1 MADITITVPDGKL
14 ASLVESVGKTEE
26 GQDDA
31 ARIVIITTWLTDT
44 TRSHLW
50 NYERSEAANAIA
62 DPMP

>member
-14 ASLVESVGKTEE
+14 AALVESVGKTEE

-50 NYERSEAANAIA
+50 NHERSTAANAIA

>member
-31 ARIVIITTWLTDT
+31 ARIVIIETWLTEN